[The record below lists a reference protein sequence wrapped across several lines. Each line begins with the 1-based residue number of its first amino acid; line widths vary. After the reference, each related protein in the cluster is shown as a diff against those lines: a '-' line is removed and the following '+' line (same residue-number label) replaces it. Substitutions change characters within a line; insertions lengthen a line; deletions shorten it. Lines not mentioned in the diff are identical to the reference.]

1 MLGRRARGLTLDL
14 PVPKR
19 ENRLYRDTGELLVL
33 DNSMMDGVQVHK
45 YVWLTVQVDDKCWDV
60 AFAIYRFQG
69 ERSD

>member
-1 MLGRRARGLTLDL
+1 MDYIETPDCA
-14 PVPKR
+14 
-19 ENRLYRDTGELLVL
+19 GELLVL
-33 DNSMMDGVQVHK
+33 DNGMMDGVQVHK